1 MSTEFNKDE
10 KFQKDALFDLEFE
23 NRETKSAQ
31 YYQERARVD
40 TIVQEGYKNN
50 EKEFEQKRS
59 ELGNATSAMSDI
71 YFHLETLQ
79 RYDPQLAAQ
88 ADTYLKRI
96 INKDL
101 SNPKDVKSITQSTV
115 DLDGSKKSLF
125 GRLKNKVKNFLYPT
139 NHKAVIEQGIEHL
152 QKQIGK
158 DPEAFEDLIRR
169 AKEKNSRVSF
179 SQVFEQR
186 TDLLAKYN
194 SVRTHSKNEKEKIAA
209 SQEKNLN
216 LEKEHLGNIDKIHEV
231 RDNAAK
237 EIEQRAM
244 ARETTGLKDASAN
257 TGVDRLEEKAK
268 MMEGMTP
275 QQRLAFRMSQLRGTA
290 KSEAKP
296 VVKRELDS
304 KIMNKALEGKQNS

>member
-1 MSTEFNKDE
+1 MSPEFNKDE

-23 NRETKSAQ
+23 SRETKSAQ
-31 YYQERARVD
+31 YYQERANSDVLL
-40 TIVQEGYKNN
+40 QKGNKNK

-59 ELGNATSAMSDI
+59 ELHNSTSAMQNI
-71 YFHLETLQ
+71 NFNLEWVQ
-79 RYDPQLAAQ
+79 KYDPQLAAQ
-88 ADTYLKRI
+88 ADAYLKRI
-96 INKDL
+96 MNTDL
-101 SNPKDVKSITQSTV
+101 SNPKDVKSMTQRTV

-125 GRLKNKVKNFLYPT
+125 GRLKNKAKNFLYP
-139 NHKAVIEQGIEHL
+139 NNAKAAIEREIENL
-152 QKQIGK
+152 QKQIAK

-169 AKEKNSRVSF
+169 AKEENSRFSF

-186 TDLLAKYN
+186 TDLLAQYN
-194 SVRTHSKNEKEKIAA
+194 SDRINAMHEKENNAA

-216 LEKEHLGNIDKIHEV
+216 LEKEHLDNIDKIHEV